1 MSFKQIDI
9 ETLKFNPFTKIGKE
23 AFLITAG
30 TPEKFNTM
38 TASWGFMGVMWGKNC
53 IEAVIRPT
61 RLTYDFAEKSELFT
75 VSFLPE
81 EMKDVITYCGTHSGR
96 DVDKC
101 AETGLIPVNLDG
113 AVTFEQA
120 NLVLVC
126 KKIYRGNMDP
136 DGLAE
141 EYRKFNEK
149 DPLHVQFIGEIL
161 SAYRAMI

>member
-9 ETLKFNPFTKIGKE
+9 ESLKFNPFTKIGKE

-53 IEAVIRPT
+53 IETVIRPT
-61 RLTYDFAEKSELFT
+61 RLTYDFTEKSELFT

-81 EMKDVITYCGTHSGR
+81 ELKDIIAFCGTHSGR
-96 DVDKC
+96 DTDKC

-120 NLVLVC
+120 SLVFVC
-126 KKIYRGNMDP
+126 KKIYRGNMDTE
-136 DGLAE
+136 GLAE
-141 EYRKFNEK
+141 ECRKFNEK
-149 DPLHVQFIGEIL
+149 DPLHVQFIGEII
-161 SAYRAMI
+161 SGYKV